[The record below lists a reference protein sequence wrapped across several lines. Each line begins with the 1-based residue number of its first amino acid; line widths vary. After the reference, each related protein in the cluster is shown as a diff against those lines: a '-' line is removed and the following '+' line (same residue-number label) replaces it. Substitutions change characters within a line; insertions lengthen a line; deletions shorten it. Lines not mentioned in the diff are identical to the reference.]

1 MKKAPLR
8 FVTTYILFVIVFM
21 LQKPLFMLFY
31 HKLFD
36 NIGFTDYLSVMWHGL
51 PLDLASAGYL
61 TAIPG
66 LLLIASLWMIPQ
78 VIRPAFKG
86 YFAITSFLIA
96 IIFSADIILYS
107 FWGFRLDNTPL
118 FYFFSSPGSA
128 LASDTWLFTATA
140 IIVTGILTW
149 LLYKLFI
156 YAVLDKKI
164 SYTPPRK
171 RGKTSLLLLFL
182 TALLFIPIRGGFT
195 VSTTNLSKV
204 YYSNNMYLN
213 HAAINPFF
221 SLLESFTRERN
232 FGEQYRFMTPEKADE
247 VFEQIKDHSFK
258 TDSLST
264 NTIAHVITTQRPNII
279 FVVLES
285 FISKV
290 IEPLGGIPDVAVNLD
305 KLAEKG
311 VLFTNFYANS
321 FRTDR
326 GLVSIFSGYPAQ
338 PTTSIIKYPKK
349 TQSLPSIPL
358 SLKEKAGYT
367 VDYYYGGDDSFTNMR
382 AYLQSMGIRNIISDV
397 DFPISERL
405 SKWGAHDHV
414 VFNRLKED
422 LKEKQEQPF
431 MKIIQTSSSHEPFE
445 VPYSRLEDPFLNS
458 VAYADSCL
466 GDFVNFLKQT
476 EFWDNSL
483 IVLVPDHAKRY
494 PDDIPD
500 ISFERFQIPLVF
512 AGGAVKDSLRIETYG
527 SQIDIAATL
536 LSQLN
541 IPHDDF
547 AFSKNVLNEASPH
560 FGFFTF
566 PNVFG
571 MTTPDNKVIYDCESN
586 KIIETQEGSPNEN
599 VEKGKA
605 LLQKLF
611 DDLDAR

>member
-1 MKKAPLR
+1 MKKTPLR
-8 FVTTYILFVIVFM
+8 FVTAYILFIVVFM

-36 NIGFTDYLSVMWHGL
+36 KITFTDYFSVMWHGL

-61 TAIPG
+61 TIIPG
-66 LLLIASLWMIPQ
+66 LLLIASLWMVPQ
-78 VIRPAFKG
+78 VVRPALKG

-118 FYFFSSPGSA
+118 FYFLSSPGSA
-128 LASDTWLFTATA
+128 LASDTWLFTTTA
-140 IIVTGILTW
+140 VVVTGILTW

-156 YAVLDKKI
+156 YAVIDKKI
-164 SYTPPRK
+164 NYTPPRK
-171 RGKTSLLLLFL
+171 RGKTSLLLLL
-182 TALLFIPIRGGFT
+182 LIILLFIPIRGGFT
-195 VSTTNLSKV
+195 VSTNNLSKV

-232 FGEQYRFMTPEKADE
+232 FGEQYRFMSPEKADE
-247 VFEQIKDHSFK
+247 LFQQIIDHSFQ
-258 TDSLST
+258 TDSTST
-264 NTIAHVITTQRPNII
+264 DTIAHVLKSQRPNIF

-285 FISKV
+285 FLSKV
-290 IEPLGGIPDVAVNLD
+290 VEPLGGLPNVTTNLNQ
-305 KLAEKG
+305 LAEEG

-326 GLVSIFSGYPAQ
+326 GLVSIYSGYPAQ
-338 PTTSIIKYPKK
+338 PTTSIMKYPKK

-367 VDYYYGGDDSFTNMR
+367 TDYYYGGDANFTNMR
-382 AYLQSMGIRNIISDV
+382 AYLQSMGIRHIISDV
-397 DFPISERL
+397 DFPLNQRL

-422 LKEKQEQPF
+422 LNKTQEQPF

-445 VPYSRLEDPFLNS
+445 VPYTKLDDPFLNS
-458 VAYADSCL
+458 IAYADSCL
-466 GDFVNFLKQT
+466 GDFVSYLKQT
-476 EFWDNSL
+476 ERWDNSL
-483 IVLVPDHAKRY
+483 IVLVPDHTKRY
-494 PDDIPD
+494 PEDQPD
-500 ISFERFQIPLVF
+500 ISFERFQIPFIL
-512 AGGAVKDSLRIETYG
+512 AGGAAKDSIRIDTYG

-536 LSQLN
+536 LSQLGVS
-541 IPHDDF
+541 HEEF
-547 AFSKNVLNEASPH
+547 TFSKDMLNPASPH
-560 FGFFTF
+560 FGHFTF
-566 PNVFG
+566 PNIFG
-571 MTTPDNKVIYDCESN
+571 IITNDNKVIYDCESN
-586 KIIETQEGSPNEN
+586 KIITTEGGSPDEN
-599 VEKGKA
+599 VEKGKV